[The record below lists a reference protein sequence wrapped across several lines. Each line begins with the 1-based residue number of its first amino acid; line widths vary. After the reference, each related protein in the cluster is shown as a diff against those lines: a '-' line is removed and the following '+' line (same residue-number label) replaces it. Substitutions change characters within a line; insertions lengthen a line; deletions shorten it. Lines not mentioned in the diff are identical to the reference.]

1 MRVFKGLE
9 QSKWSTGVA
18 SGVASGVAC
27 GVASGVVGMDP
38 NELSNIQSSTTLI
51 RIKLRW

>member
-18 SGVASGVAC
+18 SGVASEVAS

-38 NELSNIQSSTTLI
+38 NGFSTTQSSATLI
-51 RIKLRW
+51 RIKP